1 MLSPNDGN
9 WIPLLPH
16 DRQIMEITGMDEKQ
30 YRSFV
35 RETMLHHGI
44 KPGDP
49 VAFDPIT
56 VAVYLVIGIALSAI
70 ASLLSPKP
78 RQQKQPD
85 YETKTVQGQD
95 IQNSSRFTPTSGF
108 DSVQN
113 VVELGSTVPLIYTNR
128 QEIDGIAYGGVRINT
143 NLLWSQLYS
152 VGGGQ
157 LLRALFLVGEG
168 AIPQLDV
175 DQFAIGN
182 NVIGGYRLSNN
193 EAGRISLYYSSDGGR
208 ITSSDY
214 ISGLRASSDPGN
226 AENAGASD
234 VFQVR
239 GKDLQFGPN
248 FCFTSTPSNQ
258 KVFGLYGHLGNN
270 FPLKPNPIIR
280 TEFNLGSD
288 TVGDVICTL
297 NRQEKG
303 LRTKQGRNYCGR
315 SGLVGTTSGER
326 NATVGED
333 LIFKI
338 YKETDGNGYFNEP
351 VPPGDTG
358 SDEAITS
365 LNDMGTS
372 IASRQNSY
380 DDNLSVGEL
389 YRIGSAMAICTNRTD
404 QVFISDIES
413 STLNNGQ
420 SVTAV
425 FTVVREGTIHEYTES
440 ELNPSIYNG
449 DIGQN
454 PAITA
459 VNTYPCSRTAQIF
472 RCAEGS
478 FSTERVG
485 QVVEIGLQSSLGID
499 INGLTNF
506 ADCIYDDNGTPKTR
520 TYLIIDEQSCLNYK
534 NDPIDGIST
543 VNYSNGSY
551 QGPQTQYSFFIIAY
565 REAATD
571 NTFFQLP
578 SLFGVRG
585 QGGTSLYNYIRFD
598 LGVEKRW
605 EFRLTP
611 VSSFEVR
618 RSNQNLIVLDA
629 HSAFNQSSEG
639 DITIEY
645 NGEEVTKSSG
655 YFSLPV
661 GRTVDGVAIGPPF
674 DDSETQGFYIDAYA
688 RLAEAFIYNEITSRA
703 TSQPAHSVVYVNT
716 ITANEATPEY
726 DHLAMVG
733 MNIRSSKEITQ
744 LSQFSVYVNEGI
756 NSTSNFPDILYDLLS
771 NKRYGTG
778 KIVSLEQID
787 KASFD
792 YCSNWAASRRYFF
805 DGAIVEKINIRSWA
819 AETAIH
825 FLLEFVIRNGKFALQ
840 PVANFDGPETVSG
853 LYTAGNIIEDSF
865 SLNYLDEQERIA
877 PRISVKWREERQST
891 AINNK
896 GLFPVVR
903 EVTVRESTTDEDAP
917 LEQIDLSDFCTSLQQ
932 AIDRGK
938 WECRSRRLI
947 THGVSF
953 KTTPTES
960 TLDIGAVFKLGLETF
975 SYDQPSN
982 GAVDAAGIITSWPAL
997 PNGSYPVLYWDGTT
1011 QQTTERTMVVANG
1024 KTSPG
1029 PAVFSVKTTT
1039 NDAQTYRTQ
1048 SLSFDE
1054 EGNINVEASY
1064 YPTGEDYIS
1073 ELVRDWEDAS
1083 KWVIEG
1089 DQS

>member
-30 YRSFV
+30 YRAFM

-49 VAFDPIT
+49 VAFGIT
-56 VAVYLVIGIALSAI
+56 SFLVTLVIGIALQAASA
-70 ASLLSPKP
+70 LLFSKP
-78 RQQKQPD
+78 QQKKPE
-85 YETKTVQGQD
+85 YETNDVQGQD

-113 VVELGSTVPLIYTNR
+113 VVELGSTVPLIYTKR
-128 QEIDGIAYGGVRINT
+128 QQIDGIAYGGVRVNT

-168 AIPQLDV
+168 TIPKLDV

-182 NVIGGYRLSNN
+182 NVIGGYRLNN
-193 EAGRISLYYSSDGGR
+193 DEAGRISLYYSPDGGR

-214 ISGLRASSDPGN
+214 ISGLRADLDLGN
-226 AENAGASD
+226 AENGGGMD
-234 VFQVR
+234 VFAVR
-239 GKDLQFGPN
+239 GKGYQFGPN

-270 FPLKPNPIIR
+270 FPLKPNPVLR

-288 TVGDVICTL
+288 GGGDVICTL
-297 NRQEKG
+297 DRQEKG

-315 SGLVGTTSGER
+315 SGIVG
-326 NATVGED
+326 ATNGARLAAVGED
-333 LIFKI
+333 LTFKI

-351 VPPGDTG
+351 VPPSDTG

-365 LNDMGTS
+365 LNDMGST

-389 YRIGSAMAICTNRTD
+389 YRIGSAMAICTNRTNK
-404 QVFISDIES
+404 VFISNIES
-413 STLNNGQ
+413 SVLNNGQ
-420 SVTAV
+420 SVSAT
-425 FTVVREGTIHEYTES
+425 FKVVRRGTIYEYTES
-440 ELNPSIYNG
+440 TLNPPVYNG

-454 PAITA
+454 PPATA
-459 VNTYPCSRTAQIF
+459 VDVHPCSKTAQIF

-485 QVVEIGLQSSLGID
+485 QVVELGLRSSLGID

-506 ADCIYDDNGTPKTR
+506 ADCVYDDGGTPR
-520 TYLIIDEQSCLNYK
+520 ARSYQIIDNQSCLNYK
-534 NDPIDGIST
+534 GDSIDGIST
-543 VNYSNGSY
+543 INYSNGSY
-551 QGPQTQYSFFIIAY
+551 QGPQTQYSFFIVAY

-571 NTFFQLP
+571 DNFDELP

-585 QGGTSLYNYIRFD
+585 QGGTSMYNYMRFD
-598 LGVEKRW
+598 LGTEKRW

-618 RSNQNLIVLDA
+618 TSSRRLITLDP
-629 HSAFNQSSEG
+629 HSPINQSQEG
-639 DITIEY
+639 DARVEY
-645 NGEEVTKSSG
+645 NGEEIPKSSE
-655 YFSLPV
+655 YFALPV
-661 GRTVDGVAIGPPF
+661 GKTVDGGELGPVF
-674 DDSETQGFYIDAYA
+674 DDYDTQGYYIDAYA
-688 RLAEAFIYNEITSRA
+688 RLAEAFIYSEITSGTA
-703 TSQPAHSVVYVNT
+703 NQPAHSVVYINT
-716 ITANEATPEY
+716 ITANKATPKY

-744 LSQFSVYVNEGI
+744 LNQFSVYVNEGI
-756 NSTSNFPDILYDLLS
+756 NSTSNFPDILYDLLA

-787 KASFD
+787 KASLD
-792 YCSNWAASRRYFF
+792 YCSEWATQRRYFF

-819 AETAIH
+819 AETAAH

-840 PVANFDGPETVSG
+840 PVANFDGPESVTG
-853 LYTAGNIIEDSF
+853 LYTAANIIEDSF
-865 SLNYLDEQERIA
+865 TLNYFDEQERIA

-903 EVTVRESTTDEDAP
+903 EVTVREASTDEDAP
-917 LEQIDLSDFCTSLQQ
+917 LEQLDLSEFCTSLQQ

-953 KTTPTES
+953 KTTPTEA

-975 SYDQPSN
+975 SYDTPSN
-982 GAVDAAGIITSWPAL
+982 GAIDAAGIVTSWPAL
-997 PNGSYPVLYWDGTT
+997 ADGTYDVLIWDGKT
-1011 QQTTERTMVVANG
+1011 QNVTEQSMQIVNGRTKHGA
-1024 KTSPG
+1024 
-1029 PAVFSVKTTT
+1029 AVFCLKTIS

-1054 EGNINVEASY
+1054 DGNIDVEASY
-1064 YPTGEDYIS
+1064 FPTGSDYVS
-1073 ELVRDWEDAS
+1073 DLVRDWDDAS

>member
-16 DRQIMEITGMDEKQ
+16 DRQIMEITGMSEKQ
-30 YRSFV
+30 YRSFM
-35 RETMLHHGI
+35 RETMLNNGI

-49 VAFDPIT
+49 VAFEPFT
-56 VAVYLVIGIALSAI
+56 AVAYLVVGIALSAI

-78 RQQKQPD
+78 RQQKQPEF
-85 YETKTVQGQD
+85 ETKTVQGQD
-95 IQNSSRFTPTSGF
+95 IQNSSRFTPTTGF

-113 VVELGSTVPLIYTNR
+113 VVELGSTVPLIYTKR
-128 QEIDGIAYGGVRINT
+128 QEIDGIAYGGARINT

-152 VGGGQ
+152 VGSGQ
-157 LLRALFLVGEG
+157 LLRAIFLVGEG
-168 AIPQLDV
+168 TIPQLDV

-182 NVIGGYRLSNN
+182 NVIGGYRLDNN
-193 EAGRISLYYSSDGGR
+193 EAGRITLYYSPDGGR

-214 ISGLRASSDPGN
+214 ISGVRPDLDLGN
-226 AENAGASD
+226 AQTAGASD
-234 VFQVR
+234 VFQAR

-288 TVGDVICTL
+288 SAGDVICTL

-303 LRTKQGRNYCGR
+303 LRTKQGRNYAGR

-326 NATVGED
+326 IATVGED
-333 LIFKI
+333 LLFKI
-338 YKETDGNGYFNEP
+338 YQETDGNGYFNEP
-351 VPPGDTG
+351 VPPSDTG

-365 LNDMGTS
+365 LNDVGST

-404 QVFISDIES
+404 KVFISDIES

-425 FTVVREGTIHEYTES
+425 FKVVREGTIHEYTES

-454 PAITA
+454 PAVTTVDA
-459 VNTYPCSRTAQIF
+459 YPCSRAAQIF
-472 RCAEGS
+472 RCAES
-478 FSTERVG
+478 AFSTERVG
-485 QVVEIGLQSSLGID
+485 QVVEIGLRSSLGID

-520 TYLIIDEQSCLNYK
+520 TYQIIDNQSCLNYK
-534 NDPIDGIST
+534 DDPIDGIST

-571 NTFFQLP
+571 NSFIQLP

-585 QGGTSLYNYIRFD
+585 QGGTGLYNYVRFD
-598 LGVEKRW
+598 FGEEKRW

-618 RSNQNLIVLDA
+618 MNSRKLIVLDA
-629 HSAFNQSSEG
+629 HSAFTQSQEG

-645 NGEEVTKSSG
+645 NGEEIVRSLG
-655 YFSLPV
+655 YFALPV
-661 GRTVDGVAIGPPF
+661 GKTVDGVDIGPGF
-674 DDSETQGFYIDAYA
+674 DDSDGNGFYIDAYA
-688 RLAEAFIYNEITSRA
+688 RVAEAFIYSQVTSQA
-703 TSQPAHSVVYVNT
+703 TSQPAHSVVYINT
-716 ITANEATPEY
+716 VTANKETPEY
-726 DHLAMVG
+726 DHLAMVD

-792 YCSNWAASRRYFF
+792 YCSNWAANRKYFF
-805 DGAIVEKINIRSWA
+805 DGAIVEKINIRDWA
-819 AETAIH
+819 STTASS

-865 SLNYLDEQERIA
+865 SLNYFDEQERIA

-917 LEQIDLSDFCTSLQQ
+917 LEQIDLSDFCTSLEQ

-938 WECRSRRLI
+938 WECRTRRLI
-947 THGVSF
+947 THNVSF
-953 KTTPTES
+953 KTTPTAA
-960 TLDIGAVFKLGLETF
+960 TLDIGSVFKLGLETF

-982 GAVDAAGIITSWPAL
+982 GAIDANGVVTSWPELAD
-997 PNGSYPVLYWDGTT
+997 GTYPVLYWDGIA
-1011 QQTTERTMVVANG
+1011 QTVTERTMIIANG
-1024 KTSPG
+1024 TTEPG
-1029 PAVFSVKTTT
+1029 PAVFSLKTVS

-1048 SLSFDE
+1048 SLSFDD
-1054 EGNINVEASY
+1054 EGNIDVEASY
-1064 YPTGEDYIS
+1064 FPTGEDYIS
-1073 ELVRDWEDAS
+1073 ELVRDWDDAS